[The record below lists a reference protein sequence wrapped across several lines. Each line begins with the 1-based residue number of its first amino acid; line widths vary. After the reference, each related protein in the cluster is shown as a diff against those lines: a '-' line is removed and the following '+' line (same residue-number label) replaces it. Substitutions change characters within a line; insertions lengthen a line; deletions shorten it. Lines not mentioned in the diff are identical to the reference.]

1 MVEVAAV
8 GSLVLAED
16 SPKVVGHRR
25 AFQESQDLV
34 GIHMGQS
41 AGWAAG
47 HKGNRRAADGGNLG
61 VLAAVA
67 VAE

>member
-8 GSLVLAED
+8 GSLVLVED
-16 SPKVVGHRR
+16 SPKVVGHCR
-25 AFQESQDLV
+25 AFQKSQDLV

-47 HKGNRRAADGGNLG
+47 RKGNRRAADGGNLG